1 MAFKNSL
8 FILFSLVLFSC
19 KNEHVAV
26 DVSFNSD
33 TQSGVLVMDGKT
45 KFKLPKDSTSITI
58 TIPEG
63 THTFKLNKEKVF
75 QCAIPDEGGILNLNN
90 ERFVTITET
99 YQTNENSL
107 DFHRYSNRDFVV
119 IDSLVYIIK
128 NDTTTTITDQE
139 LKTYIEEEKKS
150 GYALSS
156 VKLYKAEKFIKKD
169 WDYGLG
175 QDFPEEIEIYTSKY
189 SNNSSDTKTKILQA
203 NLFMMIPFVEPKY
216 MEVRSLKDVMSGKND
231 KAVDSNKKDAQM
243 KMD

>member
-1 MAFKNSL
+1 MTVKNFL

-19 KNEHVAV
+19 KNEHVSV

-33 TQSGVLVMDGKT
+33 TQSGILVMDGKT
-45 KFKLPKDSTSITI
+45 KFKLPKDSTSISI
-58 TIPEG
+58 SIPEG
-63 THTFKLNKEKVF
+63 IHTFKLNKDKVF
-75 QCAIPDEGGILNLNN
+75 QCDIPDEGGILNLSN

-99 YQTNENSL
+99 YQTGSSLNFNS
-107 DFHRYSNRDFVV
+107 YSNRDFVV

-128 NDTTTTITDQE
+128 NDTTRRITDQE
-139 LKTYIEEEKKS
+139 LKTYIEEEKKN
-150 GYALSS
+150 GYALST

-189 SNNSSDTKTKILQA
+189 SNASDTKTKVLQA
-203 NLFMMIPFVEPKY
+203 NLFMLIPLVEPSY

-231 KAVDSNKKDAQM
+231 KDADSSKKDAQM